1 MQRTKFIVI
10 LGHFFLPFDPPNNP
24 KSEKFEKI
32 KKMAEDIIILH
43 LCTTKDNHNVWFLIY
58 QAWQTEFFVIL
69 GYFQKIQILKKWKKL
84 LEMFSFTQVYHK
96 WQSYDIWFLRYQLQ
110 QTDIFGH
117 FWPFF
122 ALLPPKNENIT
133 KLKKKKHLEISSFY
147 TSVPKI
153 MITGY
158 TVPETWFVPDVI
170 VSFHFELFFTLSP
183 H

>member
-10 LGHFFLPFDPPNNP
+10 LDHFFLPFDPPNNP

-43 LCTTKDNHNVWFLIY
+43 LWTTNDNHNVWFLIY

-110 QTDIFGH
+110 QTYFWSFLAIFC
-117 FWPFF
+117 PFT
-122 ALLPPKNENIT
+122 PQKWKYHKIE
-133 KLKKKKHLEISSFY
+133 KKKN
-147 TSVPKI
+147 
-153 MITGY
+153 
-158 TVPETWFVPDVI
+158 TWRYH
-170 VSFHFELFFTLSP
+170 HFTQVFQKSWSQAILFLR
-183 H
+183 HGLCRM